1 MKVAI
6 ITDTHFGA
14 RSDSVAIDRYF
25 EKFYEE
31 VFFPTI
37 KSRDIEVVLHLGD
50 VFDRRKY
57 INYQT
62 LQSCRRYF
70 FDRMKILGIRCFML
84 AGNHDTYFKN
94 TNNVNSPDLLLQDYD
109 NITVIDGPCTVDVGG
124 GNEVCFLPWIC
135 AENYEASMQ
144 EIDDTKSTICM
155 GHLEIAGYPMWR
167 GQDSHD
173 GMDPGT
179 FRKFEQVF
187 SGHFHHRSTKKNI
200 TYLGNPYEMFW
211 NDYEDPRGFNIFDF
225 SSRELEHVIN
235 TNKLFVRYVYD
246 DEKEDPLATDTS
258 IFASK
263 FVKLV
268 VANKKDFYKFDQFID
283 RLYKENPLE
292 LKIIEDF
299 SEFEAEALDDE
310 IDVEDTFTL
319 LSQYVD
325 AVETDVNKDKVK
337 SILRE
342 LYIEAQ
348 NQEETT

>member
-1 MKVAI
+1 
-6 ITDTHFGA
+6 
-14 RSDSVAIDRYF
+14 
-25 EKFYEE
+25 
-31 VFFPTI
+31 
-37 KSRDIEVVLHLGD
+37 
-50 VFDRRKY
+50 
-57 INYQT
+57 
-62 LQSCRRYF
+62 
-70 FDRMKILGIRCFML
+70 
-84 AGNHDTYFKN
+84 
-94 TNNVNSPDLLLQDYD
+94 
-109 NITVIDGPCTVDVGG
+109 
-124 GNEVCFLPWIC
+124 
-135 AENYEASMQ
+135 
-144 EIDDTKSTICM
+144 
-155 GHLEIAGYPMWR
+155 
-167 GQDSHD
+167 
-173 GMDPGT
+173 MDPGT

-211 NDYEDPRGFNIFDF
+211 NDYEDPRGFTIFDF
-225 SSRELEHVIN
+225 SSREMEHVIN
-235 TNKLFVRYVYD
+235 PNKLFVRHVYD
-246 DEKEDPLATDTS
+246 DEKEDPMEVDTAV
-258 IFASK
+258 FESK

-283 RLYKENPLE
+283 RLYKANPLE